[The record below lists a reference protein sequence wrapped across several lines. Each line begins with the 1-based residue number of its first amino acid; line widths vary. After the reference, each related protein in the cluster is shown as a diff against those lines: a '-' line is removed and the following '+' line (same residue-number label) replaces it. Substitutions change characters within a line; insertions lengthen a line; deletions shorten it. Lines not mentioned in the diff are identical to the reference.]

1 MKNIKFLTLL
11 LVCACMLA
19 AAPVNFDR
27 AWAANPDKV
36 WQDYQ
41 NNPDVST
48 KPHKSTAP
56 QPAPHITVED
66 KNGQTVEPSAP
77 EQLEDKAEEATVA
90 AKVEAPLEENTEAA
104 AATVKAE
111 APLEEKTEAAEA
123 KAEIPL
129 EDESTVKAATPLEKK
144 TEAATAAKEA
154 QPAAQVKTPPQVSN
168 VPTNVKPKPKPKR
181 QLVQKPPLPK
191 MYMRI
196 PQAAD
201 FTAVSSAA
209 GGYSLALP
217 KAFGADPLADLP
229 GVQDVMLTRIA
240 DDSLLCAAA
249 TFAAADADGQ
259 NKLPDYADDNKKVLL
274 RWQHGVDFIWDC
286 CLSKHVDFYGE
297 KIILEAKAYQNNKI
311 YQLLYVLPK
320 KSLNTYLP
328 QALQSL
334 DSFATAN

>member
-11 LVCACMLA
+11 LVCACLLA
-19 AAPVNFDR
+19 AAPVNFGR

-48 KPHKSTAP
+48 EPHKSTAP

-77 EQLEDKAEEATVA
+77 EQ
-90 AKVEAPLEENTEAA
+90 
-104 AATVKAE
+104 
-111 APLEEKTEAAEA
+111 
-123 KAEIPL
+123 L

-196 PQAAD
+196 PQAMD
-201 FTAVSSAA
+201 FVSVNSAA

-286 CLSKHVDFYGE
+286 CLSEHVDFYGE
-297 KIILEAKAYQNNKI
+297 KIILEAKASQNNKT

-320 KSLNTYLP
+320 KSLNTYVP

>member
-1 MKNIKFLTLL
+1 MKDIKFLTLL

-19 AAPVNFDR
+19 AAPVNFGR
-27 AWAANPDKV
+27 AWAATPDQV

-66 KNGQTVEPSAP
+66 KNGQTIEPSAP

-90 AKVEAPLEENTEAA
+90 AKAEAPLEENTEAA
-104 AATVKAE
+104 AATVKA
-111 APLEEKTEAAEA
+111 
-123 KAEIPL
+123 
-129 EDESTVKAATPLEKK
+129 ATPLEKK
-144 TEAATAAKEA
+144 TEAATAVKEA

-196 PQAAD
+196 PQAMD
-201 FTAVSSAA
+201 FVSVNSAA

-240 DDSLLCAAA
+240 DDSLLCAAT

-259 NKLPDYADDNKKVLL
+259 NKLPDYANDNKKVLL

-297 KIILEAKAYQNNKI
+297 KIILEAKASQNNKI

>member
-77 EQLEDKAEEATVA
+77 EQLEDEAEEATVA

-104 AATVKAE
+104 AA
-111 APLEEKTEAAEA
+111 
-123 KAEIPL
+123 
-129 EDESTVKAATPLEKK
+129 TVKAATPLEKK

-196 PQAAD
+196 PQAMD
-201 FTAVSSAA
+201 FVSVNSAA

-240 DDSLLCAAA
+240 DDSLLCAAT
-249 TFAAADADGQ
+249 TFVAADADGQ

-286 CLSKHVDFYGE
+286 RLSEHVDFYGE
-297 KIILEAKAYQNNKI
+297 KIILEAKAYQNNKT

-320 KSLNTYLP
+320 KSLNTYVP

>member
-77 EQLEDKAEEATVA
+77 EQLEDEAEEAA
-90 AKVEAPLEENTEAA
+90 AV
-104 AATVKAE
+104 
-111 APLEEKTEAAEA
+111 
-123 KAEIPL
+123 
-129 EDESTVKAATPLEKK
+129 
-144 TEAATAAKEA
+144 KEA

-196 PQAAD
+196 PQAMD
-201 FTAVSSAA
+201 FVSVNSAA
-209 GGYSLALP
+209 GGYSLLLP
-217 KAFGADPLADLP
+217 KAFGEDPLADLP

-297 KIILEAKAYQNNKI
+297 KIILEAKASQNNKI

>member
-77 EQLEDKAEEATVA
+77 EQLEDEAEEATVA
-90 AKVEAPLEENTEAA
+90 N
-104 AATVKAE
+104 
-111 APLEEKTEAAEA
+111 
-123 KAEIPL
+123 
-129 EDESTVKAATPLEKK
+129 
-144 TEAATAAKEA
+144 EA

-196 PQAAD
+196 PQAMD
-201 FTAVSSAA
+201 FVSVNSAA

-240 DDSLLCAAA
+240 DDSLLCAAT

-297 KIILEAKAYQNNKI
+297 KIILEAKASQNNKI

-320 KSLNTYLP
+320 KSLNTYVP

>member
-11 LVCACMLA
+11 LVCACLLA

-27 AWAANPDKV
+27 AWAVTPDQV

-77 EQLEDKAEEATVA
+77 EQLEDEAEEATVE
-90 AKVEAPLEENTEAA
+90 AKAEAPLEENTEAA
-104 AATVKAE
+104 AAIVKSE
-111 APLEEKTEAAEA
+111 APLEETTEAAEA

-129 EDESTVKAATPLEKK
+129 EDEAEEATVAN
-144 TEAATAAKEA
+144 EA

-168 VPTNVKPKPKPKR
+168 VPTNVKPKPKR

-196 PQAAD
+196 PQAMD
-201 FTAVSSAA
+201 FVSVNSAA

-286 CLSKHVDFYGE
+286 CLSEHVDFYGE
-297 KIILEAKAYQNNKI
+297 KIILEAKASQNNKI

-320 KSLNTYLP
+320 KSLNTYVP